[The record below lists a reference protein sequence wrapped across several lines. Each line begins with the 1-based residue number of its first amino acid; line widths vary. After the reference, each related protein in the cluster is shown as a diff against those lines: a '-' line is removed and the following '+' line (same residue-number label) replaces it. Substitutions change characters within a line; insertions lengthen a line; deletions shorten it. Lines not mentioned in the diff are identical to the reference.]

1 MALYIVP
8 LFIIFIF
15 VYAGFKGTDTYGA
28 FVKGAKDAIAL
39 IWDILPYIVA
49 ILVEVKLFEASGL
62 LLLICNFVAPIFR
75 FFGIPNELAHF
86 VFLKPFSGAGSIAL
100 YNEIIMAYGP
110 DSYISRVASI
120 IAGSSDTVFYIA
132 TIYFSKTNIKKLGL
146 AIPIALFCTF
156 FSAVIAAWV
165 CRVL

>member
-8 LFIIFIF
+8 IFIIFVF
-15 VYAGFKGTDTYGA
+15 VYACLKNTDAYSA

-39 IWDILPYIVA
+39 IFDILPYIVA
-49 ILVEVKLFEASGL
+49 ILVAVKLFGASGL
-62 LLLICNFVAPIFR
+62 LQAMCNLLAPVFQCL
-75 FFGIPNELAHF
+75 GVPSELAHF
-86 VFLKPFSGAGSIAL
+86 IFLKPFSGAGSIAL
-100 YNEIIMAYGP
+100 YNDIIAEYGP

-132 TIYFSKTNIKKLGL
+132 TIYFSKTNIKKLGV

-156 FSAVIAAWV
+156 LSAVIASWV
-165 CRVL
+165 CRIF

>member
-8 LFIIFIF
+8 LFIILIF

-28 FVKGAKDAIAL
+28 FVKGAKNAIAL

-49 ILVEVKLFEASGL
+49 ILVAVKLFEASGL
-62 LLLICNFVAPIFR
+62 LMAICDVVAPAFR
-75 FFGIPNELAHF
+75 VLGIPGELVHF

-100 YNEIIMAYGP
+100 YNEIVAAHGP
-110 DSYISRVASI
+110 DSYISCVASI

-156 FSAVIAAWV
+156 FSAVLAAWV
-165 CRVL
+165 CRIF

>member
-8 LFIIFIF
+8 LFVIFIF
-15 VYAGFKGTDTYGA
+15 VYASLKNTDTYSA
-28 FVKGAKDAIAL
+28 FVKGTKDAIAL

-49 ILVEVKLFEASGL
+49 ILVAVKLFEASGL
-62 LLLICNFVAPIFR
+62 LLIVCNWVAPVFR
-75 FFGIPNELAHF
+75 FLGIPNELAHF

-100 YNEIIMAYGP
+100 YNEIIAIYGP

-132 TIYFSKTNIKKLGL
+132 TIYFSKTNVKKLGL

-156 FSAVIAAWV
+156 FSAVLASWV
-165 CRVL
+165 CRIF

>member
-15 VYAGFKGTDTYGA
+15 VFASIKNTDAYGG

-49 ILVEVKLFEASGL
+49 ILVAVKLLEASGL
-62 LLLICNFVAPIFR
+62 LGAICELVAPVFSLL
-75 FFGIPNELAHF
+75 GIPSELAHF

-100 YNEIIMAYGP
+100 YNDIIAAYGP

-156 FSAVIAAWV
+156 LSAVLASWV
-165 CRVL
+165 CRIF

>member
-8 LFIIFIF
+8 VFIIFIF
-15 VYAGFKGTDTYGA
+15 VYASYKKTDTYAA
-28 FVKGAKDAIAL
+28 FIKGSKDAISL
-39 IWDILPYIVA
+39 IFDILPYIVA
-49 ILVEVKLFEASGL
+49 ILVAVKLFEASGL
-62 LLLICNFVAPIFR
+62 LQVICNLVAPLFTCL
-75 FFGIPNELAHF
+75 GIPTELTHF

-100 YNEIIMAYGP
+100 YNEIIATYGV

-132 TIYFSKTNIKKLGL
+132 TIYFSKTQIKKLGV

-156 FSAVIAAWV
+156 FAAVLASWV
-165 CRVL
+165 CRIF

>member
-1 MALYIVP
+1 MLYVVP

-15 VYAGFKGTDTYGA
+15 VYASFKGTDTYSA

-49 ILVEVKLFEASGL
+49 ILVAVKLLEASGL
-62 LLLICNFVAPIFR
+62 LLMICNFVAPLFN
-75 FFGIPNELAHF
+75 FVGIPPELIHF

-100 YNEIIMAYGP
+100 YNEIIAAYGV
-110 DSYISRVASI
+110 DSYIARVASI

-132 TIYFSKTNIKKLGL
+132 TIYFSKTKIKKLGL

-156 FSAVIAAWV
+156 FSAVLAAWV
-165 CRVL
+165 CRIF

>member
-1 MALYIVP
+1 MALYVVP

-15 VYAGFKGTDTYGA
+15 VYACLKNTDAYGG
-28 FVKGAKDAIAL
+28 FVKGAKDAMAL
-39 IWDILPYIVA
+39 IWDILPYIAA
-49 ILVEVKLFEASGL
+49 ILVAVKLFEASGL
-62 LLLICNFVAPIFR
+62 LAVICNFVAPVFTWL
-75 FFGIPNELAHF
+75 GVPAELAHF

-100 YNEIIMAYGP
+100 YNDIIAAYGP

-132 TIYFSKTNIKKLGL
+132 TIYFSKTNVKKLGV

-156 FSAVIAAWV
+156 FAAVLASWV
-165 CRVL
+165 CRIF

>member
-8 LFIIFIF
+8 IFIIFVF
-15 VYAGFKGTDTYGA
+15 VYAAIKNTDAYGG

-49 ILVEVKLFEASGL
+49 ILVAVKLFEASGL
-62 LLLICNFVAPIFR
+62 LGVICDLVAPVFTWL
-75 FFGIPNELAHF
+75 GIPKELAHF

-100 YNEIIMAYGP
+100 YNEIIAKYGV

-132 TIYFSKTNIKKLGL
+132 TIYFSKTNVKKLGM

-156 FSAVIAAWV
+156 FSAVLAAWV
-165 CRVL
+165 CRIF

>member
-1 MALYIVP
+1 MALYIIP
-8 LFIIFIF
+8 IFIIFIF
-15 VYAGFKGTDTYGA
+15 VYACIKHTDAYSG

-39 IWDILPYIVA
+39 IFDILPYIVA
-49 ILVEVKLFEASGL
+49 ILVAVKLFEASGL
-62 LLLICNFVAPIFR
+62 LRVLCDLMAPVFHLLGVPS
-75 FFGIPNELAHF
+75 ELAHF

-100 YNEIIMAYGP
+100 YNDIIATYGP

-132 TIYFSKTNIKKLGL
+132 TIYFSKTKIRKLGC

-156 FSAVIAAWV
+156 LAAVLAAWV
-165 CRVL
+165 CRIF